1 MSCAI
6 ATTRC
11 WWCGRSN
18 PPGAGSE
25 AMFSKIVVP
34 LDGSTAA
41 ECALPLV
48 RALARR
54 LAIAVELLSVIDLR
68 EISRDIS
75 AAEGLFLDQL
85 VEYDSRHSAEY
96 LGKIAKTFDA
106 VKATTRCGRGT
117 AAETI

>member
-1 MSCAI
+1 
-6 ATTRC
+6 
-11 WWCGRSN
+11 
-18 PPGAGSE
+18 
-25 AMFSKIVVP
+25 MFSKIVVP

-54 LAIAVELLSVIDLR
+54 FAIAVELLSVIDLR

-85 VEYDSRHSAEY
+85 VEYESRHSAEY
-96 LGKIAKTFDA
+96 LGKIATSLTLDMHCGNAKTE
-106 VKATTRCGRGT
+106 VGNWNSIRQPIQRYLR
-117 AAETI
+117 